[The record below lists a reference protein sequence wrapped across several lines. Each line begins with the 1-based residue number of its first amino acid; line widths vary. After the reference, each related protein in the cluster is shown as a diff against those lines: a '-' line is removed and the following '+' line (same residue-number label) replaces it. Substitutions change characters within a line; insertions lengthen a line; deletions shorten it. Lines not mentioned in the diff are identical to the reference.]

1 MQTQTICNSNVLLSR
16 YLHNDILSMY
26 FRNVNVVFRPLQNKN
41 VTSVIYFYWQRVTD
55 NWLLMMFIFSLVCS
69 EISLAI
75 ILKMLG
81 NRLTFN

>member
-1 MQTQTICNSNVLLSR
+1 MQTQAICNSNVLLSR
-16 YLHNDILSMY
+16 YLHNNILSVY
-26 FRNVNVVFRPLQNKN
+26 FRNVNVVFKSLQNQN

-55 NWLLMMFIFSLVCS
+55 NWLLMLSIFSLVCS